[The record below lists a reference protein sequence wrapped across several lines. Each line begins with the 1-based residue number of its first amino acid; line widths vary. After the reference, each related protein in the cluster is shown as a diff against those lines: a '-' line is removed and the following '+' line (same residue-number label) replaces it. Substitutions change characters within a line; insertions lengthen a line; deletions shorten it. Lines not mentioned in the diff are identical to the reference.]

1 MKHKQ
6 ILLNAATTLLQVIG
20 SAATLFFLYRF
31 LIRTIGVQSLGIWSL
46 VLATTSV
53 VTLANQGFA
62 TSVTKFVA
70 KYAALGRAEDL
81 SILIQTAAISVGIAL
96 AALSLALYP
105 AASWVLKE
113 VVPAAHLK
121 EAICLLPYA
130 FVSLWLNVVGGILMA
145 ALAGFELITRKN
157 YLLLAS
163 SVLYLFLCFVFVPN
177 HGLLGVAY
185 AQTAQAVFCF
195 LFTWIV
201 LHPTIPHLPFFPRQW
216 DRAFFREMFAYGA
229 TFQSITVSQALREP
243 VTKAL
248 LTKFGGLALTGFYDM
263 ASRWVFTFR
272 EGIVQAN
279 LVLVPTVS
287 SLKERDP
294 QSISTVYRE
303 SYRLIFFL
311 AIPTFSFLIVVSP
324 LVSQIWLGRYE
335 PTFVAFV
342 ALLGMAWL
350 INVLSNPAYV
360 VDLGTGALRWVFIG
374 CSLTAILNLGLGF
387 LAGRYFGGTAVVAA
401 SALSLALGYIII
413 VVAYHLQNRA
423 LFNLLLPKDG
433 LTIVICSLVGALVF
447 LPWLSHAPLKARFS
461 LRLMSEVVAALS
473 LMIVVP
479 MWLHPMRKRL
489 INWISS
495 LLPA

>member
-1 MKHKQ
+1 LKRKQ
-6 ILLNAATTLLQVIG
+6 ILLNAATTLVQVIG

-31 LIRTIGVQSLGIWSL
+31 LIRAIGVQRLGIWSL

-62 TSVTKFVA
+62 TSVVKFVA
-70 KYAALGRAEDL
+70 KYAALGRSEDL
-81 SILIQTAAISVGIAL
+81 SVLIQTAIISVGAML
-96 AALSLALYP
+96 AVLSLALYP
-105 AASWVLKE
+105 GAIWILTV
-113 VVPAAHLK
+113 VVPPAHVNETL
-121 EAICLLPYA
+121 AILPYA
-130 FVSLWLNVVGGILMA
+130 FVSLWVNVMGGIL
-145 ALAGFELITRKN
+145 LAVLTGYELITRKN
-157 YLLLAS
+157 YILLAG
-163 SVLYLFLCFVFVPN
+163 SVLYLFLCFFFVPR
-177 HGLLGVAY
+177 HGLLGLAY
-185 AQTAQAVFCF
+185 AQTAQTGVCF
-195 LFTWIV
+195 AFSWIV
-201 LHPTIPHLPFFPRQW
+201 LRPTIPQLPFFPHRW

-294 QSISTVYRE
+294 RSISAVYRE

-324 LVSQIWLGRYE
+324 LVSQIWLGHYE
-335 PTFVAFV
+335 PMFVGFV
-342 ALLGMAWL
+342 ALLGIAWL
-350 INVLSNPAYV
+350 VNVLSNPAYV

-374 CSLTAILNLGLGF
+374 CAATAILNLGLGF
-387 LAGRYFGGTAVVAA
+387 LAGQYFGGTAVVAA
-401 SALSLALGYIII
+401 SAFSLALGY
-413 VVAYHLQNRA
+413 VVILLSYHIQNDMP
-423 LFNLLLPKDG
+423 FNQLLPRDSVV
-433 LTIVICSLVGALVF
+433 IVICSLAGALVF
-447 LPWLSHAPLKARFS
+447 LPWLSHAPLKSPFS
-461 LRLMSEVVAALS
+461 LHLICEVAAALFA
-473 LMIVVP
+473 MIVVP

-489 INWISS
+489 VKWVSS

>member
-1 MKHKQ
+1 MVPRSRH
-6 ILLNAATTLLQVIG
+6 
-20 SAATLFFLYRF
+20 Y
-31 LIRTIGVQSLGIWSL
+31 LG
-46 VLATTSV
+46 

-62 TSVTKFVA
+62 NSVTKFVA

-81 SILIQTAAISVGIAL
+81 SVLIQTATISVGVAL
-96 AALSLALYP
+96 AVFSFALYP
-105 AASWVLKE
+105 AARWMLGE
-113 VVPAAHLK
+113 VVPVSHLK
-121 EAICLLPYA
+121 EAVALLPYA
-130 FVSLWLNVVGGILMA
+130 FVSLWLNVVSGILIA
-145 ALAGFELITRKN
+145 ALAGYELITRKN

-163 SVLYLFLCFVFVPN
+163 SVLYLFLCFLCVPIY
-177 HGLLGVAY
+177 GLLGVAY
-185 AQTAQAVFCF
+185 AQTAQAVVCF
-195 LFTWIV
+195 VFIWVV
-201 LHPTIPHLPFFPRQW
+201 LHPTIPHLPFFPRRW
-216 DRAFFREMFAYGA
+216 DRAFFGEMFAYGA

-294 QSISTVYRE
+294 QSISAVYRE

-324 LVSQIWLGRYE
+324 LVSRIWLGHYE
-335 PTFVAFV
+335 PIFVGFV
-342 ALLGMAWL
+342 ALLGVAWL

-360 VDLGTGALRWVFIG
+360 VDLGTGALRCVFIG

-401 SALSLALGYIII
+401 SALSLALGYIVI
-413 VVAYHLQNRA
+413 VVAYHRQNRVP
-423 LFNLLLPKDG
+423 FDLLLPKDSV
-433 LTIVICSLVGALVF
+433 TIVTCSLVGALVF
-447 LPWLSHAPLKARFS
+447 LPWLSHAPLKALFS
-461 LRLMSEVVAALS
+461 LRLMSEVAAALV
-473 LMIVVP
+473 LMIAVP

-489 INWISS
+489 TNWICS